1 MENSKISVVLI
12 AIIVVAGAGL
22 YFYSESAFQGSSEV
36 FVLHAGSL
44 TKPFHE
50 INKRDN
56 KVNLRLE
63 DHGSVEVVRFISE
76 GGRNPDVAAVSDY
89 SLIGDFLISE
99 EFTDWY
105 IQFARNNVVLCYTDQ
120 SKYSEEIDNN
130 NWYKILSKSDVKF
143 GFGNPNADPGGYRVM
158 MVIQLAEIKYD
169 NSQIFDDLIAANTA
183 MKAPEMD
190 NGKYIIKAKTM
201 DQLKPSSEV
210 EVAVKEV
217 AVIPKL
223 ETGSIDYM
231 FNYRSI
237 AKQHDFKYVK
247 LPDQINLSRV
257 KHADIYKK
265 VGIKLTGGK
274 VKMGKPIVY
283 GITILNNAKNKGDA
297 VDFLKY
303 LLSEKGQKVLENM
316 GQQPVSPPRT
326 NNKDALPQELQKIVK
341 QVN

>member
-223 ETGSIDYM
+223 ETGSIDHM

-237 AKQHDFKYVK
+237 A
-247 LPDQINLSRV
+247 
-257 KHADIYKK
+257 
-265 VGIKLTGGK
+265 GG
-274 VKMGKPIVY
+274 
-283 GITILNNAKNKGDA
+283 A
-297 VDFLKY
+297 
-303 LLSEKGQKVLENM
+303 E
-316 GQQPVSPPRT
+316 
-326 NNKDALPQELQKIVK
+326 
-341 QVN
+341 